1 MELLAKLGIDW
12 KLLLAQV
19 VNFGILLGVL
29 TAFVYRPLLDLRDA
43 PRKRIPKA
51 MENAGLIEGQKK
63 EMEQI
68 RITELQKIDQEA
80 GAFLERAKEQ
90 AEKIKADILQV
101 ASKEA
106 EGLLAKGKQQLEG
119 ERARVM
125 GEVQMILT
133 KVILERTEKILE
145 REFSPDDE
153 KRLMHSLAKDLPS
166 LLR

>member
-1 MELLAKLGIDW
+1 MELLSKLGIDW

-19 VNFGILLGVL
+19 VNFGMLLGVL
-29 TAFVYRPLLDLRDA
+29 AAFVYRPLLDLLDA
-43 PRKRIPKA
+43 RRERIAKA
-51 MENAGLIEGQKK
+51 MEDAGRIEGQKK
-63 EMEQI
+63 ELEPI

-133 KVILERTEKILE
+133 KVILEMTEKILE

>member
-19 VNFGILLGVL
+19 VNFGILLGIL
-29 TAFVYRPLLDLRDA
+29 TAFVYRPLLDLLDA
-43 PRKRIPKA
+43 RRERIAKA
-51 MENAGLIEGQKK
+51 MEDAGRIEGQKK

-133 KVILERTEKILE
+133 KVILEMTEKILE

-153 KRLMHSLAKDLPS
+153 KRLMNTLAKDLPA

>member
-1 MELLAKLGIDW
+1 MELLSKLGIDW

-29 TAFVYRPLLDLRDA
+29 TAFVYRPLLDLLDA
-43 PRKRIPKA
+43 RRERIAKA
-51 MENAGLIEGQKK
+51 MEDAGRIEGQKK

-68 RITELQKIDQEA
+68 RIKELQKIDQEA

-90 AEKIKADILQV
+90 AEKMKADILQV

-133 KVILERTEKILE
+133 KVILEMTEKILE

-153 KRLMHSLAKDLPS
+153 KRLMHSLAKDLPT

>member
-1 MELLAKLGIDW
+1 MELLSKLGIDW

-29 TAFVYRPLLDLRDA
+29 TAFVYRPLLDLLDA
-43 PRKRIPKA
+43 RRERIAKA
-51 MENAGLIEGQKK
+51 MEDAGRIEGQKK

-68 RITELQKIDQEA
+68 RIKELQKIDQEA

-133 KVILERTEKILE
+133 KVILEMTEKILE

>member
-1 MELLAKLGIDW
+1 MELLSKLGIDW

-29 TAFVYRPLLDLRDA
+29 TAFVYRPLLDLLDA
-43 PRKRIPKA
+43 RRERIAKA
-51 MENAGLIEGQKK
+51 MEDAGRIEGQKK

-68 RITELQKIDQEA
+68 RIKELQKIDQEA

-90 AEKIKADILQV
+90 AEKMKADILQV

-133 KVILERTEKILE
+133 KVILEMTEKILE

-153 KRLMHSLAKDLPS
+153 KRLMNTLAKDLPA

>member
-1 MELLAKLGIDW
+1 MELLSKLGIDW

-29 TAFVYRPLLDLRDA
+29 TAFVYRPLLDLLDA
-43 PRKRIPKA
+43 RRERIAKA
-51 MENAGLIEGQKK
+51 MEDAGRIEGQKK

-68 RITELQKIDQEA
+68 RIKELQKIDQEA

-106 EGLLAKGKQQLEG
+106 EALLAKGRQQLHD
-119 ERARVM
+119 ERNRVM
-125 GEVQMILT
+125 SEVQMILT
-133 KVILERTEKILE
+133 KVILEMTEKILE
-145 REFSPDDE
+145 REFSSDDE
-153 KRLMHSLAKDLPS
+153 KRLMNTLAKDLPA